1 MEQHKLV
8 EQRLYDG
15 AAQPFLRGSTLPP
28 LGVRGVPAEFRPPYE
43 EFERQVRALAAANAV
58 VIDVG
63 AGLGNFSTVAQGGGR
78 TLVATDISPSAL
90 RVARNRARDEGVELL
105 VVCADAERTPFRA
118 GTADLV
124 TSAGVLYCL
133 DFPTV
138 AAEVRRLLRPGGAW
152 VIVDSLDES
161 PFYRLNRRL
170 GYLRHRR
177 TELAIRNVPTTR
189 TLRQLHRWFG
199 SVDIN
204 YHGVLSFLIPFLRPL
219 LGSARTARV
228 VASADR
234 VLAIAKRWAFKVVV
248 VARDTRANGLSHR
261 A

>member
-28 LGVRGVPAEFRPPYE
+28 LGAPGVPAEFRPPYE
-43 EFERQVRALAAANAV
+43 EFERQVRALATANAV
-58 VIDVG
+58 VIDIG
-63 AGLGNFSTVAQGGGR
+63 AGLGNFSTVAQGAGR

-90 RVARNRARDEGVELL
+90 RVARTRARDEGVELL

-118 GTADLV
+118 GSADLV

-152 VIVDSLDES
+152 VIVDSLNDS
-161 PFYRLNRRL
+161 PFYRLNRWL

-177 TELAIRNVPTTR
+177 TALAIRNVPTTR
-189 TLRQLHRWFG
+189 TLRQLNRWFG
-199 SVDIN
+199 AVDIH
-204 YHGVLSFLIPFLRPL
+204 YHGVISFLIPILRPL
-219 LGSARTARV
+219 LGGARTGHI
-228 VASADR
+228 VAWADR
-234 VLAIAKRWAFKVVV
+234 ALALTKRWAFKVVV
-248 VARDTRANGLSHR
+248 VARDVRIAGSPNTA
-261 A
+261 